1 MRARGEKRTFFRANF
16 RGRLEPGTVQYPLEE
31 SKSSRCVAAI
41 SPARLMRDLRGN
53 EMRYVAFKRKLK
65 GGKSGSEHPS
75 PLCGNIKE
83 PRNSFLSKGLR
94 FTALSPPFVRSFSRN
109 AILWQFAVNSRDVNL
124 KNGCAERWV
133 SCTLHRVVTFVI
145 SIVTIGKIRYLFIF
159 PSIAVDI
166 CLSNLLRGNT

>member
-1 MRARGEKRTFFRANF
+1 MRARGEKNVFQSEFSRPIRAGN
-16 RGRLEPGTVQYPLEE
+16 VQYPLEE

-53 EMRYVAFKRKLK
+53 EMRYVAFKLKLK
-65 GGKSGSEHPS
+65 EGKSGSEHPS

-94 FTALSPPFVRSFSRN
+94 STALSPPFVRPFSRN
-109 AILWQFAVNSRDVNL
+109 AILRQFAVNSRDVNL

-159 PSIAVDI
+159 P
-166 CLSNLLRGNT
+166 L